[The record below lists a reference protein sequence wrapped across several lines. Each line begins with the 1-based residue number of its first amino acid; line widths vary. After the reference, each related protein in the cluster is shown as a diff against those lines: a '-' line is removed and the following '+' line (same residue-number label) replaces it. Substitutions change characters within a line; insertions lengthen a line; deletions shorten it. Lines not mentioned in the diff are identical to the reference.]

1 MKDEARVR
9 TAVERNVKALTLR
22 PTLGVG
28 TAVTRAQLRDGLR
41 CEIEEGPWKLTADL
55 GEKSG
60 GSNAGPNPG
69 VLGRGAL
76 ASCLVMSYA
85 MWAAKRG
92 VPLSSLE
99 VEVQADYDARGHYG
113 VADVTPG
120 YTEVRYVVTIESE
133 APESDILK
141 MLDEADARTP
151 YLNVFAEP
159 QPVRREVRL
168 VARQS

>member
-60 GSNAGPNPG
+60 GSNAACFYRALPG
-69 VLGRGAL
+69 G
-76 ASCLVMSYA
+76 
-85 MWAAKRG
+85 
-92 VPLSSLE
+92 
-99 VEVQADYDARGHYG
+99 YG
-113 VADVTPG
+113 LRDP
-120 YTEVRYVVTIESE
+120 R
-133 APESDILK
+133 
-141 MLDEADARTP
+141 
-151 YLNVFAEP
+151 
-159 QPVRREVRL
+159 
-168 VARQS
+168 